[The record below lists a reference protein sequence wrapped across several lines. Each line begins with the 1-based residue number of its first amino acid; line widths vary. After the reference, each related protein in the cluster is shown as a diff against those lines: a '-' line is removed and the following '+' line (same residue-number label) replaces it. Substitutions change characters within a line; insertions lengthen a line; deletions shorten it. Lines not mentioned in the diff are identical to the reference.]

1 MNIRSGQ
8 LLVLYVIFVL
18 LQCLR
23 ANLVLVGTTGHAELT
38 SSLMTATGGG
48 DFGLLN
54 TNPGFKLTGLYHIYV
69 TGMTSLFNYGDHG
82 PNKFSTTS
90 NSIIF
95 YGSAYQQPVYTLF
108 QRDRYDAA
116 EPWSM
121 FWYDPSVK
129 GAWWDGLALDHIFQ
143 DPSDL
148 WGSFRSSWTDN
159 HGMYMALKA
168 GALLNHQAHGD
179 LDAGD
184 FVIDAMGQRFAGEYG
199 SGDYLSANYF
209 SNETQASERW
219 TYYRKMTEGQNVIA
233 INGQN
238 QDVTAQPTLIKGE
251 SSGTTQGS
259 STVFDVPSDST
270 AYMVV
275 DLSTAYGGQ

>member
-1 MNIRSGQ
+1 M
-8 LLVLYVIFVL
+8 LYVL
-18 LQCLR
+18 LRCFIT
-23 ANLVLVGTTGHAELT
+23 NLALVGTTGHAEMT
-38 SSLMTATGGG
+38 SALMTATGGG
-48 DFGLLN
+48 DFGLL
-54 TNPGFKLTGLYHIYV
+54 TNNAGFKLTGLYHIYV

-82 PNKFSTTS
+82 PNKFSTTA
-90 NSIIF
+90 NSMIF
-95 YGSAYQQPVYTLF
+95 YGSVYQQPVYTLF
-108 QRDRYDAA
+108 QRDRYDAS

-121 FWYDPSVK
+121 FWYDPTVA

-159 HGMYMALKA
+159 TGMYMALKA

-179 LDAGD
+179 LDAGT

-209 SNETQASERW
+209 SNETQTSQRW
-219 TYYRKMTEGQNVIA
+219 SYYRTMTEGQNVIA

-251 SSGTTQGS
+251 SSGTQQGS
-259 STVFDVPSDST
+259 STVLDVPSDST

>member
-1 MNIRSGQ
+1 M
-8 LLVLYVIFVL
+8 VLYVIYVL
-18 LQCLR
+18 LQCFR
-23 ANLVLVGTTGHAELT
+23 TNLVLVGTTGHAELT

-121 FWYDPSVK
+121 FWYDPSVE

-159 HGMYMALKA
+159 NGMYMALKA